1 MAVEVQ
7 DVCWLR
13 FFWRRNK
20 KDNMKKIFLI
30 LLLIFSK
37 FIFAQNRIYFDEN
50 FEVTTKAKMVY
61 YRETSKDG
69 NLIKIKD
76 FYKNGK
82 LQFEGL
88 AHDSTPNEE
97 IFEGEVKWYY
107 PDGKIES
114 IKNYYNGKEVG
125 VQEDFDEKG
134 RVIERHIIKDNE
146 DISTKRYLY
155 KDSLKY
161 VNSLE
166 IWENDSHKTI
176 SYDEDI
182 NGIRIEDFNN
192 GNYDYYDEQGKL
204 LGKLNIDDD
213 DGKSGTE
220 VDYFFNPMKVSRII
234 NYEKNKVLGLK
245 SYFPNGVLE
254 DELNMNGDNGVE
266 KKYDRLGNLLS
277 TAEMRRNGNDISFY
291 SGNYMNEEFLDDSGN
306 KSYIS
311 YIKEYKDGYPINQKF
326 YDIKGNLKQL
336 ITPEKSINYNIDGS
350 IKYTMINND
359 GSAYEGEQE
368 YENSFASLKKG
379 KIIFYK
385 NFDSET
391 KKSLLE
397 VKLNEKTNLY
407 EEKIFD
413 SNERVRY
420 LFIEKD
426 SDSFEGEIKVT
437 TYKNG
442 KPISTGLLKDEILQS
457 GEIVI
462 IDDDKSKTIF
472 SRIADKIVVKSF
484 DSSGK
489 LNASND
495 FFVGNENSEIPK
507 ILKDY
512 FFGAQIVLP
521 MVDSQIGITVYPPP
535 APNKE

>member
-1 MAVEVQ
+1 
-7 DVCWLR
+7 
-13 FFWRRNK
+13 
-20 KDNMKKIFLI
+20 MKKIFLI

-213 DGKSGTE
+213 DEKSGTE

-311 YIKEYKDGYPINQKF
+311 YVKEYKDGYPINQKF

-413 SNERVRY
+413 NNERVRY

-462 IDDDKSKTIF
+462 LEDDKSKTIF
-472 SRIADKIVVKSF
+472 SRIVDKIVVKSF
-484 DSSGK
+484 DSLGK
-489 LNASND
+489 LNSSSE
-495 FFVGNENSEIPK
+495 FFVRNENSEIPK
-507 ILKDY
+507 IIKDY

-521 MVDSQIGITVYPPP
+521 MVDSQIGIKAYPPP
-535 APNKE
+535 VPNNE